1 MKYTSSGDTLFKVRV
16 LFRTRKGPKD
26 SKYCICVTA
35 MLEEVPLLIRLG
47 DGEFDGKSSKVCACA
62 FFRFVHR
69 TDFVPLRKVFEVT
82 PLKSEPAQDG
92 VKIVIIYSSSANV
105 ASIPILVRELH
116 SHTYFLA
123 K

>member
-1 MKYTSSGDTLFKVRV
+1 MVKVAKYSMLV
-16 LFRTRKGPKD
+16 L
-26 SKYCICVTA
+26 
-35 MLEEVPLLIRLG
+35 
-47 DGEFDGKSSKVCACA
+47 

-116 SHTYFLA
+116 SHTYILA